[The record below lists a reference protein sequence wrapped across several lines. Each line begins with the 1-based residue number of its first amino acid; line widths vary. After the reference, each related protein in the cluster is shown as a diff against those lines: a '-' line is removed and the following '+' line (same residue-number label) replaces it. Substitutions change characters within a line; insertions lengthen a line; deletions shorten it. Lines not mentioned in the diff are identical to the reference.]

1 MTISQRIDFE
11 SALPTHRLS
20 LNRQLV
26 QKAKEKLDKRPFLY
40 IQYAATR
47 YIAFDLANSMLWLGN
62 LGEYSLANANTLA
75 GDLSFLGI
83 KDWRLPNFQELEA
96 FVKHPK
102 NPMRSGSPYRLFG
115 YCYWLCA
122 DKGRVDI
129 DSSCF
134 TTNRGANGNTLCCK
148 PIARDEFA
156 NTLLQLQQ
164 QQQQPRWDS
173 GLASDEQI
181 LLDQYA
187 QTKLG
192 QALTELDYDACR
204 LPRLKPDDWSDP
216 ARGLWEA
223 WGQPEE
229 QLTRHGI
236 RARNPALDLRDG
248 YVAIDFGTSS
258 TVVAWMDGNTP
269 ALMRVG
275 AKDFFAPPKMGDYEN
290 PTVLELLDLPALL
303 QAWQARAYQ
312 PDVRWLQVRCAH
324 EALHNWRHNETNST
338 VVGSVLSKIKQWA
351 LRSQADVP
359 VRVTD
364 QNNQYELELPAL
376 TIRNPVLGQPLSV
389 SQQDPFDPIELYAW
403 FLGMTINWRGR
414 GIFMRYAMTFP
425 VEYPRAVRDSILAS
439 FRRGLQRSL
448 PATLAQQSE
457 QLALFEVK
465 ERASEPAAYA
475 AAALPELGIEPGESH
490 TLGYAVFDFGGGTTD
505 FDFGFYRLPTEAEG
519 EAGIEVVLERCGN
532 AGDRFLG
539 GENLLEHLAW
549 RTFRHNEALCRE
561 KKIVFTRPLDAQGFA
576 GDELLVEKTRAATT
590 NTLML
595 MSRLRPL
602 WEQGQLPDSSSG
614 VISLDLLTREGTR
627 SNCELAV
634 DQDDLL
640 NWLKGRLRQGV
651 ENFYTA
657 LKKSFAHRMP
667 QHLHV
672 LLAGNSSR
680 SHMVAELF
688 GLSQAKAPSHKNN
701 RQSIEVKIPQ
711 LADSSSNAKLLQW
724 NKKVGEIVI
733 TDEYLV
739 DIETDK
745 AMVEV
750 TAPSAGVLVEIL
762 EGDGAAVTSGQVIA
776 RITPADSPDTSEDG
790 GNPKAETHSLDNW
803 RQTLLEPNAP
813 VFTIHPPLAGKA
825 DDLYAPTGKTGV
837 ALGLLKLCPG
847 SAIEV
852 TDMARSQPGDE
863 SPFAWYVGA
872 ARRGVFHPVLRQGAD
887 YHQWQALG
895 VPRDRAYNLL
905 YTQSPQANEGNLPA
919 DAPGLYRR
927 VLHLGGDDRPNVKVF
942 ARAVAPNCIEVCTAT
957 SADDPDRTNL
967 QTLTLKA

>member
-11 SALPTHRLS
+11 SALPAYRQS

-40 IQYAATR
+40 IQYDATR
-47 YIAFDLANSMLWLGN
+47 YIAFDLANSMLWLGK
-62 LGEYSLANANTLA
+62 LGKYSLADAKTLA
-75 GDLSFLGI
+75 RELSFHGI

-96 FVKHPK
+96 FVKRPQ
-102 NPMRSGSPYRLFG
+102 NPMRSGVPYRLFES
-115 YCYWLCA
+115 CYWLCK
-122 DKGRVDI
+122 DKGEVDV
-129 DSSCF
+129 DDSCF
-134 TTNRGANGNTLCCK
+134 TTDQGASGNTLCCK
-148 PIARDEFA
+148 PIASDEFA
-156 NTLLQLQQ
+156 NTLLQLQK
-164 QQQQPRWDS
+164 PTGTRWRT
-173 GLASDEQI
+173 GLASDEQS

-187 QTKLG
+187 RTKLG

-216 ARGLWEA
+216 AKGLWEA
-223 WGQPEE
+223 WGLPKE

-275 AKDFFAPPKMGDYEN
+275 AKDFFSPPKMGDYEN

-376 TIRNPVLGQPLSV
+376 TIRNPVLGRPLSV

-457 QLALFEVK
+457 QLALFEVN

-475 AAALPELGIEPGESH
+475 AAALPELGIEPGEGH

-640 NWLKGRLRQGV
+640 DWLKGRLRQGV

-688 GLSQAKAPSHKNN
+688 GLSQAEQKT
-701 RQSIEVKIPQ
+701 EE
-711 LADSSSNAKLLQW
+711 
-724 NKKVGEIVI
+724 GC
-733 TDEYLV
+733 
-739 DIETDK
+739 TDK
-745 AMVEV
+745 GEANEAHKPDDDLDTGDLGNV
-750 TAPSAGVLVEIL
+750 TKTLVRIL
-762 EGDGAAVTSGQVIA
+762 GHIA
-776 RITPADSPDTSEDG
+776 EA
-790 GNPKAETHSLDNW
+790 KTHSLDNW
-803 RQTLLEPNAP
+803 RQELLGPNAP
-813 VFTIHPPLAGKA
+813 AFTIHPPLAGKA

-905 YTQSPQANEGNLPA
+905 YTQSPQANEGNMSANAGEL
-919 DAPGLYRR
+919 RR
-927 VLHLGGDDRPNVKVF
+927 RTLHLSGDDRPNVKVF
-942 ARAVAPNCIEVCTAT
+942 VRAIAPNRIEVCTAT
-957 SADDPDRTNL
+957 SAEDSDRANQQTVTL
-967 QTLTLKA
+967 QA